1 MANDEASFGLFS
13 DISIS
18 NGIMDRIGDD
28 AEIIRTIS

>member
-1 MANDEASFGLFS
+1 VVNDEASFGLFS